1 MLAVQRGAGFEKIA
15 VESVLLFRGRA
26 SKDRAKRS
34 KLKRAGEMKEAIKEE
49 RGGGGGRKK
58 EEKKKKG
65 KKEKERKRGEAVDED
80 RNSIKRKFR

>member
-1 MLAVQRGAGFEKIA
+1 MICEQRAFDATRLDSKKLPWNLFYYSVAG
-15 VESVLLFRGRA
+15 A

-49 RGGGGGRKK
+49 RGK
-58 EEKKKKG
+58 EEGKKKKG
-65 KKEKERKRGEAVDED
+65 EKRKEEREREAVDED

>member
-49 RGGGGGRKK
+49 RGGGRKK